1 MMGNK
6 TEKVI
11 TRSGKGFF
19 MENRSE
25 SYQARALM
33 TPGEVRVLP
42 YEKIL
47 LLLSGKNP
55 VKGNK
60 IFWFKHKKFKDNADY
75 NIPYPSYLRF
85 VDKLINQGVTEYAA
99 EYLIYLTKS
108 YKALKLVINELGEDL
123 FVEEILKNED
133 LSKEEKRILTLKREE
148 IIELK
153 KNILDKLIKKE
164 NYLTKEEYEKEYS
177 EYLADFT
184 NEDLIKYLK
193 TEFFRKQ
200 DLLEKTLS
208 FNLERLKNQLNKKE
222 QIKLDIIEHLKEKN
236 ILDSWIPQIP
246 KTFIERI
253 LELEIDRKKITEV
266 LDKEIEK
273 EEEGTPVQFDFL
285 KLEKEL
291 ENSKINQKLEENSLE
306 IEEI

>member
-1 MMGNK
+1 
-6 TEKVI
+6 
-11 TRSGKGFF
+11 
-19 MENRSE
+19 
-25 SYQARALM
+25 M

-133 LSKEEKRILTLKREE
+133 LSKEEK
-148 IIELK
+148 
-153 KNILDKLIKKE
+153 
-164 NYLTKEEYEKEYS
+164 EY
-177 EYLADFT
+177 
-184 NEDLIKYLK
+184 
-193 TEFFRKQ
+193 
-200 DLLEKTLS
+200 
-208 FNLERLKNQLNKKE
+208 
-222 QIKLDIIEHLKEKN
+222 
-236 ILDSWIPQIP
+236 
-246 KTFIERI
+246 
-253 LELEIDRKKITEV
+253 
-266 LDKEIEK
+266 
-273 EEEGTPVQFDFL
+273 
-285 KLEKEL
+285 
-291 ENSKINQKLEENSLE
+291 
-306 IEEI
+306 